1 MEKQRRKKIVKKSRP
16 RRSMGT
22 IVEFE
27 TSSKNQSSISTF

>member
-1 MEKQRRKKIVKKSRP
+1 MEKKGRKKIVKKSRP

-27 TSSKNQSSISTF
+27 PSL